1 MEQRTRHT
9 YALPSSKSRSP
20 SSESIALPLDNLA
33 PPSPRGRG
41 ILLPPAQYG
50 ASHSQRTRSSSTE
63 SRDYNPSEWAL
74 IGIER
79 ENMQS
84 KYTVTLMHWPTTT
97 LYAWPLDPKSS
108 RKESQCY
115 ITPTRNRSERTDLR
129 IMRTSLRVLEDAVRT
144 WMRCVRTKPNIKNG
158 GVSVAYTEL
167 EQICNMLSL
176 APATQDQCSEW
187 LQLQQL
193 PNFPQSAP
201 SSNASSPN
209 LYPQSN

>member
-20 SSESIALPLDNLA
+20 SSESIVVPLDNLA

-50 ASHSQRTRSSSTE
+50 APHSRRTRSSSTE

-129 IMRTSLRVLEDAVRT
+129 TM
-144 WMRCVRTKPNIKNG
+144 RTKPNIKNG